1 MIYDSLAGLMH
12 GEGPRRPVC
21 RKCGRCMNGRRV
33 CATSPN
39 WRTES
44 TVLRPSGKDAGA
56 RKAHISAN
64 GARELPFR
72 VAQRQVHVR
81 RFGHEG
87 GETGWIQHRGR
98 GGAASSPLD
107 DKMRG
112 IWYRDGDSP
121 EVDNKYGLI
130 CRRAIG
136 SAVRAATEALER
148 PAGTVSYLFQRPVK
162 DVAIGELPFA
172 EVTDSTGDRTDGH
185 EANTTFHI
193 VRRNDVF

>member
-1 MIYDSLAGLMH
+1 MDSAQGQ
-12 GEGPRRPVC
+12 
-21 RKCGRCMNGRRV
+21 GRC
-33 CATSPN
+33 C
-39 WRTES
+39 
-44 TVLRPSGKDAGA
+44 L
-56 RKAHISAN
+56 
-64 GARELPFR
+64 LPF
-72 VAQRQVHVR
+72 
-81 RFGHEG
+81 G
-87 GETGWIQHRGR
+87 
-98 GGAASSPLD
+98 
-107 DKMRG
+107 DKMHR